1 MRRALD
7 LPAVRMLG
15 RLIARE
21 RVALVHTHS
30 SVDAWLGGIAGRLAR
45 VPVVRSRHV
54 TIPVSRRRALV
65 YALADRVVTSGEAVA
80 VVLARAGVPRSKLVP
95 IAPGVDTRRF
105 HPGVEG
111 GSVRAELGLGEAPV
125 VGLVANIRGSK
136 GHDYFLAA
144 AGAVLAQEPR
154 ARFVIVGDGV
164 GFADVRRRVAELG
177 LERAV
182 TLTGFRRDIPEVLAA
197 LDVLTLPS
205 VRSEATS
212 QVLLQALAV
221 GTPVVAS
228 AVGGSGE
235 VVRDGETGCLVPP
248 ADAPALARAILAL
261 LRDRA
266 RARAMA
272 RAGQTLV
279 AERYSLDA
287 SMERLTA
294 VYGDLLATRR
304 L

>member
-1 MRRALD
+1 
-7 LPAVRMLG
+7 
-15 RLIARE
+15 
-21 RVALVHTHS
+21 
-30 SVDAWLGGIAGRLAR
+30 
-45 VPVVRSRHV
+45 
-54 TIPVSRRRALV
+54 
-65 YALADRVVTSGEAVA
+65 
-80 VVLARAGVPRSKLVP
+80 
-95 IAPGVDTRRF
+95 
-105 HPGVEG
+105 
-111 GSVRAELGLGEAPV
+111 
-125 VGLVANIRGSK
+125 
-136 GHDYFLAA
+136 
-144 AGAVLAQEPR
+144 
-154 ARFVIVGDGV
+154 VIVGDGV